1 MADSKALTPQQ
12 RAANFALATRQYI
25 QDLPTVT
32 FSEGQTVSFNL
43 PKARFLQKVYLQVEG
58 SFKAAHAS
66 KTTYTKTV
74 FDKFNLLK
82 QIRLSVN
89 AGFNPYQISGPML
102 AIYNKVNNY
111 KSNLL
116 DTDVFGTSKCEN
128 VVSSGG
134 TTNNVAFT
142 LELPVTINDRD
153 AIGLINLQDDTTVV
167 QVQID
172 CNTVVAALMTD
183 SDVVVS
189 NVAFKITPVIETY
202 SIPSIPSAVPDY
214 SILKMVNQQVLSV
227 VSAGEMRIPLQT
239 ALTYRKLFFYVATD
253 TAMTAMDIS
262 KLGKVSLV
270 FNNADTPYSIP
281 AKFLAFKNKKD
292 YQGTLPVGCFCI
304 DLSEQGIANLG
315 GAKNYIDTERMTQF
329 ELVVS
334 FNEIVGNTNTIYV
347 VGEKLARLV

>member
-1 MADSKALTPQQ
+1 MAEQKLTAQQ
-12 RAANFALATRQYI
+12 RANNFALATRQYM
-25 QDLPTVT
+25 QSLPSVT
-32 FSEGQTVSFNL
+32 FVEGQTVSFQL

-58 SFKAAHAS
+58 SFKATHAS

-74 FDKFNLLK
+74 FDKYNLLK

-89 AGFNPYQISGPML
+89 AGFNPYQISGAML
-102 AIYNKVNNY
+102 SVYNKVNRY
-111 KSNLL
+111 KSNGL
-116 DTDVFGTSKCEN
+116 DGDTFGTEKLEN

-134 TTNNVAFT
+134 TVDHVAFT

-172 CNTVVAALMTD
+172 CNTVLAAVMTETDITVSEVALT
-183 SDVVVS
+183 
-189 NVAFKITPVIETY
+189 ITPVIETY

-253 TAMTAMDIS
+253 TAMTAMDIA

-281 AKFLAFKNKKD
+281 AKFLAYKNKVD
-292 YQGTLPVGCFCI
+292 YQGTLPAGCFCI